1 MDSWQAEVRVI
12 IRPPVKRI
20 FETLRDYNN
29 FGNIFG
35 LEMIKKEH
43 L

>member
-1 MDSWQAEVRVI
+1 MDSWQAEGRVI
-12 IRPPVKRI
+12 IGAPVKRI
-20 FETLRDYNN
+20 FETLPDNNN